1 MPFQTN
7 ATIGAYGGGG
17 RAEVRRRKGVLTPR
31 SNTFRGLWVHKCT
44 TKMVRGGGMLI
55 LYLQAAA
62 AAPAA
67 SASSFFT
74 VQTSYMVIA
83 KVIVPIV
90 SCFLCVVTLIFQ
102 QLDSFRFSAKKTA
115 KSISRNRI
123 NNHCS
128 LHSAA
133 NVQPHTDREA
143 CNYYVTC
150 DALS

>member
-7 ATIGAYGGGG
+7 ATIGAYGGGASGSEEEERSFDPTFKHLPRFMGPQVHHKNGAG
-17 RAEVRRRKGVLTPR
+17 RGHAN
-31 SNTFRGLWVHKCT
+31 S
-44 TKMVRGGGMLI
+44 I
-55 LYLQAAA
+55 SAA